1 MIFYSVLQ
9 GIMSENVNNFHW
21 WNDGKLSSRMIEF
34 SHESFVII
42 KKPTDMIWSLL
53 QLSNIKIINHVEDS
67 RCMLWPATRNKH
79 ATESKHHTNLKWR
92 QHSNSNERIQR
103 WLGTRTLNWL
113 LYGPVKVKPMT
124 INHLKQFVS
133 IWFFFPSPRLNWGIT
148 EATMLKLSRA
158 SDKVFIIFFLKI
170 LTGAGGRIIA
180 DLIKSIWRGKPIR
193 K

>member
-1 MIFYSVLQ
+1 MDRSFKFSDEISNTWSLWFFYSVLQ

-113 LYGPVKVKPMT
+113 SLYGSVKVKPMT
-124 INHLKQFVS
+124 INHLKHFVS
-133 IWFFFPSPRLNWGIT
+133 IWNFFSPSPRIT
-148 EATMLKLSRA
+148 GKLLRQQCS
-158 SDKVFIIFFLKI
+158 SYHVLV
-170 LTGAGGRIIA
+170 
-180 DLIKSIWRGKPIR
+180 IR
-193 K
+193 CLLFSS

>member
-1 MIFYSVLQ
+1 MEWWQIIFK
-9 GIMSENVNNFHW
+9 
-21 WNDGKLSSRMIEF
+21 NDWIFTWKF
-34 SHESFVII
+34 CDY

-113 LYGPVKVKPMT
+113 SLYGSVKVKPMT

-133 IWFFFPSPRLNWGIT
+133 IWIFPPPSPRMNWEIT

-180 DLIKSIWRGKPIR
+180 DLKKSIWRRKPIR